1 MRHAFSTEQEYTVEA
16 ILDMKITKTKKG
28 NLEKSYLIKWDGC
41 DEQSWEP
48 TKNLTGCEEM
58 LNAYMNRLSPIT
70 SPTSSDTEGDTSDG
84 RRSITDAGAAYCSV
98 CMSDVDAA
106 RMLNLNCPHKL
117 CVECSAGC
125 GAMAHGGVQ
134 VRCPLCRELTRLRL
148 DDRRRVVGLM
158 KAVDPAVV
166 EDEAIAREIA
176 HDE

>member
-84 RRSITDAGAAYCSV
+84 RRSITDAGAAYFEDACSRPGV
-98 CMSDVDAA
+98 LPYQLEAHAA
-106 RMLNLNCPHKL
+106 EKAR
-117 CVECSAGC
+117 A
-125 GAMAHGGVQ
+125 
-134 VRCPLCRELTRLRL
+134 ELTRATEEWGEALGAQDKADQVL
-148 DDRRRVVGLM
+148 GL
-158 KAVDPAVV
+158 
-166 EDEAIAREIA
+166 
-176 HDE
+176 

>member
-28 NLEKSYLIKWDGC
+28 NLEKSFLIKWDGC

-84 RRSITDAGAAYCSV
+84 RRSITDAGAVYLE
-98 CMSDVDAA
+98 DASF
-106 RMLNLNCPHKL
+106 RP
-117 CVECSAGC
+117 G
-125 GAMAHGGVQ
+125 
-134 VRCPLCRELTRLRL
+134 
-148 DDRRRVVGLM
+148 
-158 KAVDPAVV
+158 
-166 EDEAIAREIA
+166 
-176 HDE
+176 